1 MADQDNSE
9 FSYLLRD
16 LMISLQDNLLTQTID
31 NDLKHTNDYV
41 TWFGHGTVTKLLS
54 ANTIQV
60 KLDYID
66 NRPDSLQ
73 NEIAV
78 ELLYSAAP
86 EVAVGQ
92 LDGGSV
98 PFLAANAAQQQL
110 GILLE
115 KDNKKVS
122 IIFIGQ
128 RDSESTNELP
138 RYGGFVFTGK
148 EDWVNADMIATGFSF
163 FSEKTVKSNYNRPFV
178 GTSDKSRLFKKDISL
193 NLEYVKRYFKSLQ
206 SDAARKFLGLHRY
219 IDISTKTFVSN
230 RMIDAKLPGFDKE
243 RPQQSIRL
251 LTWNLHN
258 TTNRVLVPLLEKIYS
273 INPNIAM
280 FPECSIAANHPMIS
294 EEIEKLFDKHQ
305 TIPLP
310 TENHVNYEVVER
322 PIFEQTNNRKYLA
335 HSCLIETLR
344 GHNLLSS
351 KKIKITSFP
360 TDIAGNEVYV
370 TDSSYIADYINNIV
384 MLDSTKHNYLKQMV
398 LSAKAENAREQENDV
413 VSFADIARTYARSI
427 RAKKKLETSNPNIV
441 ETLLID
447 HIERAEYYAW
457 YLAHSDLIPI
467 DITTLASNL
476 TITNDFSFMKIN
488 NYLDFSFTCT
498 EPSIYESSTGHLSD
512 TIGLL
517 SNLRPSKIETHAP
530 RPYSLSEAMYET
542 KSGTPQIT
550 NAKFKETTNI
560 LKTFQEGV
568 PTNYAGFFGAGL
580 VDPHNPGF
588 TAVVTGVPAS
598 NQTNVFQTRPFMYAR
613 YTIKLQTSTMPVQI
627 FTMNPHATVLRDN
640 LKELETTLYP
650 KMESLKFFSCPST
663 KTPEIKDMKI
673 KILALKD
680 NLLPKLEQ
688 DYFLSNFKVNSAPF
702 LVTNVPTVL
711 QQIKSRVS
719 ALIDSCN
726 NLDQSVTIADIE
738 NIKKQYYLLDK
749 EIKDI
754 DSTYNVAIYEYVEKF
769 VKLSDILLQINI
781 VLKNS
786 FINTTQQQ
794 IIKIAD
800 EAKSCLLDLINKG
813 KEINDKTT
821 IKDVS
826 AIKKQLDTFLLTI
839 KKLHSYGDA
848 AVIDLFLKTYL
859 KQDDLYLQI
868 QNVINNSFSE
878 VQQAHI
884 EDRHLHVVGIH
895 LPSNVVNLN
904 DPTAQEGKN
913 GARRALSHAV
923 IRYLKEIENV
933 DLANDFVIIIG
944 DANLLQEET
953 NDPIGTDSSLYWLC
967 NYSDIEERQLV
978 PYSNNLIKSGTFIQ
992 NSYNQTINA
1001 NIAKF
1006 DHVIVSKS
1014 VLNRLSNNN
1023 SDNPLNLKIWFD
1035 SGISTDHVGLSIDI
1049 KGFI

>member
-148 EDWVNADMIATGFSF
+148 DDWVNADMIATGFSF

-193 NLEYVKRYFKSLQ
+193 NLEYVKRYFKALQ
-206 SDAARKFLGLHRY
+206 SDAARKFLGLHQY

-230 RMIDAKLPGFDKE
+230 RMIDAKLPGFDRE

-280 FPECSIAANHPMIS
+280 FPECSIAANRPMIS

-305 TIPLP
+305 TISLQN
-310 TENHVNYEVVER
+310 ENHVNYEVIER

-351 KKIKITSFP
+351 KKIKITSYP
-360 TDIAGNEVYV
+360 TDIEGNEIYV
-370 TDSSYIADYINNIV
+370 TDSSYIAGYINNIV

-398 LSAKAENAREQENDV
+398 LSAKEENAREQENDV

-427 RAKKKLETSNPNIV
+427 SAKKKLETSNTNIV

-457 YLAHSDLIPI
+457 YLAHNDLIPR
-467 DITTLASNL
+467 DITTLANNL

-488 NYLDFSFTCT
+488 NCLGFSFTCT
-498 EPSIYESSTGHLSD
+498 EPSIYESSIGHLSD

-517 SNLRPSKIETHAP
+517 SNLQPSKIETHAP

-550 NAKFKETTNI
+550 DVKFKETTDI

-568 PTNYAGFFGAGL
+568 PTNYAGFFGTGL

-598 NQTNVFQTRPFMYAR
+598 NQTNVFQTRPFLYSKYNIKVNETNVGTGEFFVNEMDEYLTSLKSNLVSLSTNIYPKLDTSAFLS
-613 YTIKLQTSTMPVQI
+613 YIEVTQSDIIVPKINDMLIKIKPMFLELIKLGNDIKTP
-627 FTMNPHATVLRDN
+627 
-640 LKELETTLYP
+640 YP
-650 KMESLKFFSCPST
+650 K
-663 KTPEIKDMKI
+663 
-673 KILALKD
+673 
-680 NLLPKLEQ
+680 N
-688 DYFLSNFKVNSAPF
+688 
-702 LVTNVPTVL
+702 NVS
-711 QQIKSRVS
+711 I
-719 ALIDSCN
+719 
-726 NLDQSVTIADIE
+726 
-738 NIKKQYYLLDK
+738 
-749 EIKDI
+749 
-754 DSTYNVAIYEYVEKF
+754 
-769 VKLSDILLQINI
+769 
-781 VLKNS
+781 
-786 FINTTQQQ
+786 
-794 IIKIAD
+794 
-800 EAKSCLLDLINKG
+800 
-813 KEINDKTT
+813 
-821 IKDVS
+821 
-826 AIKKQLDTFLLTI
+826 IKKQLDLLMIEI
-839 KKLHSYGDA
+839 KKISNIYKKG
-848 AVIDLFLKTYL
+848 IDDFFS
-859 KQDDLYLQI
+859 LYMNPNDIETSI
-868 QNVINNSFSE
+868 QNVLQYSFAE
-878 VQQAHI
+878 KMKLAYTNR
-884 EDRHLHVVGIH
+884 DLHVVGIH
-895 LPSNVVNLN
+895 LPSNVVNSD
-904 DPTAQEGKN
+904 DPSVQEGKN
-913 GARRALSHAV
+913 GARRALAHSV

-933 DLANDFVIIIG
+933 DLANDFVIIMG

-1006 DHVIVSKS
+1006 DHMIVSKS
-1014 VLNRLSNNN
+1014 VLSQLSDNN